1 MQSDNPIKTKD
12 KIISFIPLLN
22 DINIDLKFK
31 AHNMH
36 KKKEMGIINLN
47 NDSISALNKNQI
59 DSINSS
65 LKKHQDLIEFFNY
78 SLI

>member
-1 MQSDNPIKTKD
+1 
-12 KIISFIPLLN
+12 
-22 DINIDLKFK
+22 
-31 AHNMH
+31 
-36 KKKEMGIINLN
+36 MGIINLN

-78 SLI
+78 SLL